1 MTRRK
6 EQSLRSRTGRMPR
19 GRWMQLQ
26 FSYFRLRIQILRDYK
41 TVVMLPQYVC
51 IQSRQSIEKV
61 SPMRWDGLGSAFDAL
76 VLSTCVRSS
85 SQFGGWEVKITPI
98 ICKCVR
104 AFSFFTITTIE
115 PMANCRCLC
124 FKLPLLPR
132 GVPTATS
139 TVSGGVGALFST
151 FHLPCFII

>member
-1 MTRRK
+1 
-6 EQSLRSRTGRMPR
+6 MPR

-41 TVVMLPQYVC
+41 TVVMLPQYVPTPK
-51 IQSRQSIEKV
+51 SRQSIRKSEPNEV
-61 SPMRWDGLGSAFDAL
+61 GSGLTGLLGDPLDAL
-76 VLSTCVRSS
+76 VWLRLSTCVRSS

-115 PMANCRCLC
+115 PMANCRCLLQAASAAAARC
-124 FKLPLLPR
+124 TDGHFNRTWGRRVPVCYLSLDLLHYLKR
-132 GVPTATS
+132 
-139 TVSGGVGALFST
+139 
-151 FHLPCFII
+151 I